1 MSDQLIGFIGL
12 GNMGK
17 PMAGHVAKKGHA
29 MIVYD
34 LAGTAQRAPAG
45 AKIAQS
51 NAEVARNAGII
62 VLSLPSI
69 AANAAVVQEIAET
82 AAAGTLIIDTC
93 TIGVTAAQE
102 NARRLQAAGIDYL
115 DSPVSGLAMRA
126 QEGTLATMCSGAAQL
141 AERARP
147 VIESYS
153 RVLFRVG
160 DEPGQGQRM
169 KLVNNALCIAQYVIT
184 SEALVYGEN
193 GGLDMATMLE
203 VINASSG
210 MNFSTSVIF
219 PQYVAT
225 EQYDNSGCEA
235 HVPCKD
241 IALFVSGAQDEGTPN
256 TAVRAAYEIFKTFV
270 DEDPKRD
277 QMRIYPYVKERQS
290 T

>member
-1 MSDQLIGFIGL
+1 MSDELIGFIGL
-12 GNMGK
+12 GNMGR
-17 PMAGHVAKKGHA
+17 PMAGHVAAKGHN

-34 LAGTAQRAPAG
+34 LAGTAERAPDG
-45 AKIAQS
+45 ADIAQS
-51 NAEVARNAGII
+51 VVEIAQQADII
-62 VLSLPSI
+62 VLSLPSV
-69 AANAAVVQEIAET
+69 AANAAVVQEVAVN
-82 AAAGTLIIDTC
+82 ARPGTLVIDTC
-93 TIGVTAAQE
+93 TIGVGAAQN
-102 NARRLQAAGIDYL
+102 NARQLQATGIDYL
-115 DSPVSGLAMRA
+115 DAPVSGLAMRA
-126 QEGTLATMCSGAAQL
+126 QEGTLATMCSGAGEL
-141 AERARP
+141 AERGRS

-160 DEPGQGQRM
+160 DEAGQGQRM

-219 PQYVAT
+219 PKYVAT
-225 EQYDNSGCEA
+225 GQYDDSGCEA

-241 IALFVSGAQDEGTPN
+241 IGLFVDGAAMEDTPN
-256 TAVRAAYEIFKTFV
+256 DAVKAAYEIFKAFV

-277 QMRIYPYVKERQS
+277 QMRIYPYVKKQAG
-290 T
+290 